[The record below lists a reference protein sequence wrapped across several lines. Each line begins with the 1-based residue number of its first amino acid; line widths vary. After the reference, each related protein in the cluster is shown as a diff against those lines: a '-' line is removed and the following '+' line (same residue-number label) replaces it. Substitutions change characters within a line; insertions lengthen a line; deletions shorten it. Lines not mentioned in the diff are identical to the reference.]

1 MKLKISFKRINSD
14 FDQESANE
22 YNWGKESENNMK
34 YHSSVLFQVNSDID
48 KIEIN
53 ENENLHY
60 VDSSDKNKIIELFL
74 ENQTI
79 LKCYKDNEL
88 FTQYSIST
96 GLIEKTHEIYQ
107 EKTKTKYCYFYLK
120 DNLDIIELK
129 NHNYVLKEDLKIIKN
144 CP

>member
-1 MKLKISFKRINSD
+1 
-14 FDQESANE
+14 
-22 YNWGKESENNMK
+22 MK

-129 NHNYVLKEDLKIIKN
+129 NHNYVLKEDLKII
-144 CP
+144 

>member
-1 MKLKISFKRINSD
+1 MKLKISFKIINSD
-14 FDQESANE
+14 FNQEYANE
-22 YNWGKESENNMK
+22 YNWGKESVNNMK
-34 YHSSVLFQVNSDID
+34 YNWYETIIVNSDID

-53 ENENLHY
+53 KNESLHY
-60 VDSSDKNKIIELFL
+60 VDSSDKNKIIDFFL

-88 FTQYSIST
+88 FTQYFIST

-107 EKTKTKYCYFYLK
+107 QKTKTKYCYFYLK